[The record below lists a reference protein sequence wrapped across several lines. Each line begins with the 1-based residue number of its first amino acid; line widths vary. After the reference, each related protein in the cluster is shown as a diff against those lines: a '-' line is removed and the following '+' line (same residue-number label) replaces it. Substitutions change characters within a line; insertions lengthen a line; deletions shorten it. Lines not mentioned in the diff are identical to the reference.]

1 MNHGVR
7 KFWILLVLNFEE
19 LYEAFGLLLA
29 LDIGHWNV
37 SNFSNAVPNISTVS
51 MVWTYFSHQGR
62 KLVDIC
68 GFLWNIP
75 EILPKPS
82 YQANS
87 ETKDELFNP
96 R

>member
-7 KFWILLVLNFEE
+7 KFWILLLLTFVVLLEFTWI
-19 LYEAFGLLLA
+19 A
-29 LDIGHWNV
+29 LGIAYWTFPV
-37 SNFSNAVPNISTVS
+37 FSNATTGFSTFS
-51 MVWTYFSHQGR
+51 MVWTYFFHQGR

-75 EILPKPS
+75 DILPKPS
-82 YQANS
+82 HEANS

-96 R
+96 S